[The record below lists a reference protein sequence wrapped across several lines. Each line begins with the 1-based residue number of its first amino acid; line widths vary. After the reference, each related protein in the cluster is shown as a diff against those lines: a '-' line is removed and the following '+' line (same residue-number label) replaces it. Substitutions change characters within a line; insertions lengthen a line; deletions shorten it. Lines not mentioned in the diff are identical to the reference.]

1 MSARKVKRGAGA
13 KGGDGPA
20 AAPHAAPSSAPPSTP
35 PAAPHVAPA
44 AAQGRGGLRRV
55 AITGMGTVNALG
67 RNVPDTLTAMREA
80 RCGIGELEFQDV
92 DRLSVRIGAQVR
104 DWDPEAYF
112 NRQQIS
118 LYDKFTQFT
127 MIAAKEAVAQSGL
140 SFHGEL
146 GLCSGVILGT
156 AGGGLNT
163 WDENYRIVYEEGK
176 NRVHP
181 FVVPKLMNNA
191 AASHVSM
198 EFGLRGPAFTVA
210 TACASSNH
218 AMGLAFQMV
227 RSGAARVM
235 LAGGSEA
242 MLCFGGV
249 KAWEGL
255 RVMSRDACR
264 PFSANRNGM
273 VQGEGAGVFVFED
286 WDHATARGAEIFAE
300 VVGFAMSADAQDI
313 VMPSAIGAERAIAG
327 AMVDAGLNPS
337 DIGYINAHGT
347 GTAANDK
354 TECAAV
360 AHAFGHH
367 ADRLM
372 LSSTKSMHGH
382 LIGGTGAV
390 ELLACVMAL
399 RDGIIAP
406 TIGYEEPDPECAL
419 DVVPNVAR
427 EARVEA
433 VLSNAFAFGGLNA
446 VIALRRV

>member
-1 MSARKVKRGAGA
+1 MSAGPAGA
-13 KGGDGPA
+13 E
-20 AAPHAAPSSAPPSTP
+20 TP
-35 PAAPHVAPA
+35 PDPAPL
-44 AAQGRGGLRRV
+44 GRGGPRRV
-55 AITGMGTVNALG
+55 AITGAGTINALG
-67 RNVPDTLTAMREA
+67 HDVASTLAAFREG
-80 RCGIGELEFQDV
+80 RCGIGPLEFRDV
-92 DRLSVRIGAQVR
+92 ERLAIQIGAQVR
-104 DWDPEAYF
+104 GYDPEAHF
-112 NRQQIS
+112 NRQQIT
-118 LYDKFTQFT
+118 LYDRFTQFT
-127 MIAAKEAVAQSGL
+127 LLAAKEAVAQAGL
-140 SFHGEL
+140 EFAGRRL
-146 GLCSGVILGT
+146 GLQSGVVFGT

-163 WDENYRIVYEEGK
+163 WDEKYRVVYEEGK

-198 EFGLRGPAFTVA
+198 EFGLQGPAFTVA

-227 RSGAARVM
+227 RSGGATVM
-235 LAGGSEA
+235 LTGGSEA

-273 VQGEGAGVFVFED
+273 VQGEGAGVFVFEE
-286 WDHATARGAEIFAE
+286 WEHARARGADILAE
-300 VVGFAMSADAQDI
+300 VVGFAMTADAGDI
-313 VMPSAIGAERAIAG
+313 VMPSAQGAERAITG
-327 AMVDAGLNPS
+327 AIADAGLPPEA
-337 DIGYINAHGT
+337 IGYINAHGT

-360 AHAFGHH
+360 AHAFGAH

-372 LSSTKSMHGH
+372 ISSTKSMHGH
-382 LIGGTGAV
+382 IIGGTGAV
-390 ELLACVMAL
+390 ELLACIMAL
-399 RDGIIAP
+399 REGVIAP

-419 DVVPNVAR
+419 DVVPNTAR

-433 VLSNAFAFGGLNA
+433 ALSNAFAFGGLNA
-446 VIALRRV
+446 VLVLKRA